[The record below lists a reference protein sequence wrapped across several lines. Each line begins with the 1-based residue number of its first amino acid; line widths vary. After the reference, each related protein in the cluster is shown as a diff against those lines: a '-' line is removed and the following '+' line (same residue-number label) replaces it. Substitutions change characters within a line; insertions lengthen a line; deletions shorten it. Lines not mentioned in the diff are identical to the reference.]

1 MKNIT
6 NFPHQLIY
14 NLHILVEVVAA
25 APKKGKAAALSQPVV
40 QSAQIVAAPEKKI
53 KRKKDPNAPKKPM
66 SAFFCF

>member
-1 MKNIT
+1 VKNIT
-6 NFPHQLIY
+6 NIPHYFIY
-14 NLHILVEVVAA
+14 NLPIIVEAVAA

-40 QSAQIVAAPEKKI
+40 QSVQIAAVPDKKI

>member
-6 NFPHQLIY
+6 NIPQWLIF
-14 NLHILVEVVAA
+14 NIRVILEAVAA
-25 APKKGKAAALSQPVV
+25 APKKGKASALSHPVV
-40 QSAQIVAAPEKKI
+40 QSAQIVASPDKKI

>member
-1 MKNIT
+1 VKNIT
-6 NFPHQLIY
+6 NIPQWLIF
-14 NLHILVEVVAA
+14 NFRVILEAVAA

-40 QSAQIVAAPEKKI
+40 QSAQIVASPDKKI

>member
-6 NFPHQLIY
+6 NFPHRLIY
-14 NLHILVEVVAA
+14 NFLTIVEAVAA
-25 APKKGKAAALSQPVV
+25 TPKKGKAAALSQTVV
-40 QSAQIVAAPEKKI
+40 QSAQIAASPDKKI